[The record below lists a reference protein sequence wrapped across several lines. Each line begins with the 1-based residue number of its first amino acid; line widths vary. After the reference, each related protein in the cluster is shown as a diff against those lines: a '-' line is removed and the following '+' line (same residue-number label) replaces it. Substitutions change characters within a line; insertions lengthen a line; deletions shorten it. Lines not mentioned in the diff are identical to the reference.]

1 MYLELQAEGWK
12 ELSWCGPVQIMLQA
26 SVAEVILDAQQ
37 LLMNLARE
45 APDSTMP
52 MNSFPKL
59 SMRFQFS
66 FKSLSWFPLFCVS
79 CIWWEMNLSVI
90 WEL

>member
-59 SMRFQFS
+59 SMRFQF
-66 FKSLSWFPLFCVS
+66 LSKVFRGFLYFVS
-79 CIWWEMNLSVI
+79 RAFGGK
-90 WEL
+90 